1 MAILRT
7 VLVVA
12 GLLAIAADATPT
24 LSARPTRTQASVVT
38 LRRISAAKA
47 PLPLLSA
54 LRGGAEDLDGD
65 SGEDLRTV
73 TFRRAPSKL
82 ADKESLYVSGDCDAL
97 GNSDAAK
104 AVLMKQDKV
113 NTLSASHGVAV
124 WFSWP
129 QSSW

>member
-24 LSARPTRTQASVVT
+24 LSARPARTQASFVT

-47 PLPLLSA
+47 PLSA
-54 LRGGAEDLDGD
+54 LRGGAAEDGD
-65 SGEDLRTV
+65 SGEDVRTV

-82 ADKESLYVSGDCDAL
+82 GDKESLYVSGDCDAL
-97 GNSDAAK
+97 GNSDVAK

-113 NTLSASHGVAV
+113 NTLSASHGV